1 MQTTMLTMSTYS
13 EKSWNSSECDYEDD
27 HSSTSSPV
35 QRRVSAPV
43 DLRIVQNL
51 SLNFTNP
58 FSFSF
63 SLLPFGI
70 PSGIPSQSPS
80 PLPSAMQ
87 INNSD
92 LEVNGTSVITT
103 HSVSSVIK
111 PGDKQLHDPL
121 QFVKIKSNEL
131 SQKVSVLRDREE
143 SVPDGNRG
151 DLLGFS

>member
-1 MQTTMLTMSTYS
+1 
-13 EKSWNSSECDYEDD
+13 
-27 HSSTSSPV
+27 
-35 QRRVSAPV
+35 
-43 DLRIVQNL
+43 
-51 SLNFTNP
+51 
-58 FSFSF
+58 
-63 SLLPFGI
+63 
-70 PSGIPSQSPS
+70 
-80 PLPSAMQ
+80 MQ